1 MKYVFDPETL
11 RDVARSHLHLPLEEM
26 LPAITQ
32 DLAQRYP
39 GLIETKPEWFFSNA
53 GGTMGQL
60 TILYASLR
68 EYVIFFGSPIG
79 SGGHTG
85 RYHFA
90 EDYHVLLDGKMWYY
104 GEGDLQ
110 RKEYRPGDTE
120 YLPKGVSKGFR
131 IVGHAWILEYAR
143 GAIPTMLPF
152 GLADTL
158 FSTLDFVT
166 IFRTFRIYT
175 RHVLRSRRHKAPP
188 APRGKSEE

>member
-1 MKYVFDPETL
+1 MKYVFDPEVL
-11 RDVARSHLHLPLEEM
+11 RDVARSHLDMPLEKM
-26 LPAITQ
+26 LPSITQ

-39 GLIETKPEWFFSNA
+39 GLIETKPEWFLSNA

-90 EDYHVLLDGKMWYY
+90 EDFHVLLDGEMWYF

-110 RKEYRPGDTE
+110 REVYRPGAFV
-120 YLPKGVSKGFR
+120 YLPKGQAMGFR
-131 IVGHAWILEYAR
+131 IVERAWILEYAR

-158 FSTLDFVT
+158 FSTLDFIT
-166 IFRTFRIYT
+166 FYRTFRIYI
-175 RHVLRSRRHKAPP
+175 RHVLRSARRRSRTIRAS
-188 APRGKSEE
+188 R